1 MPNEAKTFL
10 QQYQVLFDTFIQ
22 ERGLDED
29 DLYWSEEQRNEF
41 KIEYEKLRMLHS
53 PLITNAQNSSSEHPN
68 ED

>member
-10 QQYQVLFDTFIQ
+10 QQYQALFDTFTQ

-41 KIEYEKLRMLHS
+41 KIEYEKLRELHS
-53 PLITNAQNSSSEHPN
+53 PLISNAQNSSSEHPN